1 MQILHPC
8 RFSANAKFMNP
19 SETIL
24 EIRTKILFK
33 SSTCIWYR
41 IFSFELF
48 HIVFPYCFTYEGQF
62 IRVSV
67 FGMPSLLSVKWYPPL
82 LHLIPWISEFPR
94 LSWMAL
100 YIKIQGIFSKG
111 DFTFKKKFYLEIC
124 HFDVKWYQFG
134 FFWPFIW
141 NKSIRARRWEL

>member
-1 MQILHPC
+1 
-8 RFSANAKFMNP
+8 MNP

-24 EIRTKILFK
+24 EIRTKILLK

-48 HIVFPYCFTYEGQF
+48 HIVFPNCFTYEGQF

-67 FGMPSLLSVKWYPPL
+67 FGMPSLLSVKWYPLL
-82 LHLIPWISEFPR
+82 LHLITSLNFGISSSE
-94 LSWMAL
+94 LNGSI

-111 DFTFKKKFYLEIC
+111 DFTLKKNFYLEIC
-124 HFDVKWYQFG
+124 HFDVTWYQFG
-134 FFWPFIW
+134 FVWLFIW